1 MFEPREKR
9 WRVIA
14 GGVLLGLGF
23 FVILARVFQLQVIQA
38 ADLGQKAGRQH
49 HKMLT
54 IEGGRGTIYDR
65 SGKILSMNLDVP
77 SVFGAPRVITDTR
90 RTASH
95 LARVLLVDAGQVE
108 AKLKNGRDF
117 VWLERRLAPDKAERL
132 RALSLPGIG
141 LIPEARHFYPNG
153 TLLAHVLGF
162 ASIDNEGL
170 EGLERRY
177 DAQLRGERG
186 HFIVERDALGG
197 AVFPK
202 GLNYAAPSAGKDLIL
217 TIDEVIQ
224 YIAEQELDQA
234 VTKTR
239 ANGGVAIVSEPKT
252 GAILALAVRP
262 TFDPNHPGSDANLS
276 RNRAIADIYEPGS
289 TFKIVTAAAA
299 LEEELF
305 SPDDLVYGE
314 DGKYVVEKTV
324 VHDHHKHGWMTF
336 AEVLHKSSNIGIIKV
351 GQRLG
356 PERLAK
362 YVTAFGFGQKT
373 EVDLHGEVRGLTKQP
388 HAWGSRSLAS
398 ISMGQEVGI
407 TALQLAMAVSAIA
420 NGGWVMRP
428 YIVSEIK
435 ASSGLTLA
443 RFEPAARRRAI
454 SPTTSRVMID
464 ILRGVVLPGGT
475 GTLAALSGYDVAGK
489 TGTAQKLDPN
499 TGRYSKTRTVAS
511 FVGFLPA
518 DDPQLT
524 ILVVIDEPKTEQWGG
539 TVAAPV
545 FQRIAA
551 QTVQY
556 LGILPRDVSGQVLAA
571 QAPEASKRSKSLG
584 KRYGFWEDEPN
595 HAAEGHVLAEL
606 DRGALRE
613 AAQKPGHG
621 TDGLSWRAGDRVGE
635 MASLGRA
642 GEMVRPGEE
651 GRSHGT
657 MARLGVPG
665 RAGEMPTQGG
675 RVKWRKGVI
684 PGSVQSSVAAS
695 SRAGSVQD

>member
-1 MFEPREKR
+1 
-9 WRVIA
+9 
-14 GGVLLGLGF
+14 
-23 FVILARVFQLQVIQA
+23 
-38 ADLGQKAGRQH
+38 
-49 HKMLT
+49 
-54 IEGGRGTIYDR
+54 
-65 SGKILSMNLDVP
+65 
-77 SVFGAPRVITDTR
+77 
-90 RTASH
+90 
-95 LARVLLVDAGQVE
+95 
-108 AKLKNGRDF
+108 
-117 VWLERRLAPDKAERL
+117 
-132 RALSLPGIG
+132 
-141 LIPEARHFYPNG
+141 
-153 TLLAHVLGF
+153 
-162 ASIDNEGL
+162 
-170 EGLERRY
+170 
-177 DAQLRGERG
+177 
-186 HFIVERDALGG
+186 
-197 AVFPK
+197 
-202 GLNYAAPSAGKDLIL
+202 
-217 TIDEVIQ
+217 
-224 YIAEQELDQA
+224 
-234 VTKTR
+234 
-239 ANGGVAIVSEPKT
+239 
-252 GAILALAVRP
+252 
-262 TFDPNHPGSDANLS
+262 
-276 RNRAIADIYEPGS
+276 
-289 TFKIVTAAAA
+289 
-299 LEEELF
+299 ELF

-443 RFEPAARRRAI
+443 RFEPAAHRRAI
-454 SPTTSRVMID
+454 SATTSRVMTD

-475 GTLAALSGYDVAGK
+475 GTMAALSGYDVAGK

-524 ILVVIDEPKTEQWGG
+524 ILVVIDEHKTEQWGG
-539 TVAAPV
+539 TVAATV

-571 QAPEASKRSKSLG
+571 QAPEASKRSKSSG
-584 KRYGFWEDEPN
+584 KRYGFWEDKSN
-595 HAAEGHVLAEL
+595 QAAEGHVLAGL

-613 AAQKPGHG
+613 AWQG
-621 TDGLSWRAGDRVGE
+621 RVVGE
-635 MASLGRA
+635 KDASQ
-642 GEMVRPGEE
+642 PG
-651 GRSHGT
+651 
-657 MARLGVPG
+657 
-665 RAGEMPTQGG
+665 QGG
-675 RVKWRKGVI
+675 RVLKVAGPASRL
-684 PGSVQSSVAAS
+684 QSSGAAS
-695 SRAGSVQD
+695 SSGKRRAVREEKPVRVPVTPPMQWANGMAQASEIPRLARERVRSS